1 MDVLV
6 SASLVSAFIAGIAA
20 LAAPCC
26 ITVLLPTYFASVVKQ
41 KRTVFLM
48 TFVYFLGL
56 LAVFIPIGLGTAAV
70 SMLFRQY
77 HDALFFGGASF
88 LVLLGISLLLGKQF
102 SLPMIAHP
110 EFKKYDMVSIFI
122 LGIFSAI
129 ATTCC
134 APVLAGVLTLSALP
148 GSYLWGALYTITYV
162 LGMVIPLFVLS
173 AVLDKTRITQK
184 LLVLRTP
191 MTFKLF
197 RLTIT
202 STLSNVVSG
211 SMYFFIGILILYLTI
226 TNQLTMQNTYQLSVT
241 IYIARLTQFIGT
253 YTGIIPEPVWAGIFV
268 LIIGAIIIEALKQ
281 WMDRKKFMKGGEHH
295 EIH

>member
-1 MDVLV
+1 MDLLV
-6 SASLVSAFIAGIAA
+6 SASLASAFIAGIAA
-20 LAAPCC
+20 LVAPCC

-56 LAVFIPIGLGTAAV
+56 LAVFIPIGLGVTAV

-88 LVLLGISLLLGKQF
+88 LVLLGISLLLGKQV
-102 SLPMIAHP
+102 SLPMIAHT

-134 APVLAGVLTLSALP
+134 APALAGVLALSALP
-148 GSYLWGALYTITYV
+148 GSYLWGTLYTVTYV

-173 AVLDKTRITQK
+173 VVLDKTRVTQK
-184 LLVLRTP
+184 LLALRTP
-191 MTFKLF
+191 ITFKLF

-202 STLSNVVSG
+202 NTLSNVVSG
-211 SMYFFIGILILYLTI
+211 SMYFFIGIIILYLTI
-226 TNQLTMQNTYQLSVT
+226 TNSLTMQNTYQLSVT
-241 IYIARLTQFIGT
+241 IYIAQLTKFIGT
-253 YTGIIPEPVWAGIFV
+253 YTRIIPEPVWAGIFV
-268 LIIGAIIIEALKQ
+268 LIIGAIIVEAFKQ
-281 WMDRKKFMKGGEHH
+281 WIDSKKFTKGGEHH